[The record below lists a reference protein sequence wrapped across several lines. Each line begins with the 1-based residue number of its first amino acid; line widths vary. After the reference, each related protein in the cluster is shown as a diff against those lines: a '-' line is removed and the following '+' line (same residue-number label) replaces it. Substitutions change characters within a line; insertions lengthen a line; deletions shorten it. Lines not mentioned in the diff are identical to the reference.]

1 MIGPM
6 PEPVSGMPA
15 GPTRRAA
22 LAGVGAAVVA
32 LPLAAC
38 GIRLEDDAP
47 RLPLVPTREP
57 VPAESFLLEVWTG
70 SAALA
75 EQAAAIGAAAGSL
88 PARLAQLHREQAGVM
103 RAVLVRLGVPES
115 VLEKAQQAAVA
126 TSAPSTG
133 PSSARTTPEA
143 TVGSTTQGPGSTTGG
158 PGSTTTEPTSPATA
172 GPSPASLGEAEAR
185 LLTSESFVSLAEL
198 DDTTVAVAGALLA
211 QRAAAASLLGE
222 EPGWARE
229 EWSEPGLASALLETL
244 RSAAYGF
251 EVVAAQ
257 SKGAQAAL
265 AKQGLATLRQRE
277 AELEQLA
284 GAQAAPPALGY
295 PLPFRVATPG
305 DARRLAVHVLTG
317 LRESV
322 AAQLTAADGRAQP
335 LAALTRRLAET
346 EVLASRWGIA
356 LEAFPGLR

>member
-133 PSSARTTPEA
+133 PSSARTTPGA

-158 PGSTTTEPTSPATA
+158 PGPTTTEPTSPATA

-335 LAALTRRLAET
+335 LAALTRWLAET